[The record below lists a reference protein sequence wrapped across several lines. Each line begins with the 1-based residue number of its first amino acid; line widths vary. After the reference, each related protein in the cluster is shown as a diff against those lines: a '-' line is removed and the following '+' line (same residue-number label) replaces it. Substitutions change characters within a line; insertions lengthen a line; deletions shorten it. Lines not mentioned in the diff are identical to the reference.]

1 MAVEAVDNR
10 LVIFHVSQH
19 QLQKWIKIPAFIN
32 KEVKAR
38 EQS

>member
-1 MAVEAVDNR
+1 MTVKGVYSR
-10 LVIFHVSQH
+10 LIIFHISQH